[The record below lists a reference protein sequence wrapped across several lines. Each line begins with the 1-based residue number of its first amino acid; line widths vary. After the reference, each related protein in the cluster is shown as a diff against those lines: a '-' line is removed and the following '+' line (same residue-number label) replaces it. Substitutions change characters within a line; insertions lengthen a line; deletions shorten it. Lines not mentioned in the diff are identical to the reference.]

1 MAVILTT
8 LVPLLLLHLWL
19 ACRSRRAL
27 RFQLAVDI
35 LLLVVTGPA
44 ILRGLDLNPVRML
57 ERIPPY
63 GNWEWSQQ
71 TDLQPVQSDVVLQ
84 FHPWWEAVRRRL
96 LRGEFPGLEPD
107 IGAGVP
113 LFGNGQCGL
122 AAPQMVAVWALGPEA
137 GTTVM
142 ALWKIECAAFGA
154 FLLFAAG
161 LRVRSPGPEVG
172 GVLWAGSPYL
182 IGWLLV
188 PLAWV
193 VALLPWLWWLGLLVV
208 RRRARWPSVVGVGVA
223 WGWTL
228 GSGLHPET
236 AVAVVGSA
244 IVWAVLLHPRRA
256 LRPIAAGLIAG
267 VVAVALAWPTLTLI
281 AVSSNLHDARSTHPN
296 AAPLPGGLRGAAV
309 CQLLLPPSQ
318 GNPAFGD
325 WSPGYPQPVGALG
338 IGTAGLMILGVAGW
352 GWRRRRVL
360 LGALVVLVGASALA
374 LRIFPLDWLLVHV
387 PPISWMTLPRFG
399 VLIPWVLTLTAAV
412 GLEKMTG
419 GRSATARGILILVG
433 LGVLAAMAWPGLA
446 AGSRWVVLASLSAG
460 VAVMVL
466 LRTASRMVNWV
477 VAVELAVLAVGI
489 NPTAAR
495 TDRLPRPPV
504 LERLI
509 LLEKT
514 APGRVIGLDG
524 VFPPN
529 LSVRYGLGDLR
540 SYDPLRPWPLARL
553 HAVLGTGNPVLAVTL
568 HRAPPRLLG
577 AWSVRWVVSPRG
589 RELPGWEAVDAG
601 DGVQVWRN
609 PQWRPEVRLATAVSA
624 PSKEEDGW
632 KLLAADSPI
641 LPDGVVVPPGSG
653 VDVSVPGDLEVTA
666 RDPER
671 IAAVVVS
678 DGLQMLTVAR
688 CWLPGWTA
696 RIDGRPASV
705 VRANLAGLG
714 VVVPPGRHAVEFV
727 YRPWST
733 AGLR

>member
-1 MAVILTT
+1 MAVIFST

-19 ACRSRRAL
+19 AHRSRRAL
-27 RFQLAVDI
+27 RFQLAVDL

-44 ILRGLDLNPVRML
+44 ILRGLDLNPVRVL
-57 ERIPPY
+57 EGIPPY
-63 GNWEWSQQ
+63 GGWEWADQ
-71 TDLQPVQSDVVLQ
+71 TRRQPVQSDVVLQ
-84 FHPWWEAVRRRL
+84 FHPWWEAVRDRL
-96 LRGEFPGLEPD
+96 LEGGFPGLEPD

-113 LFGNGQCGL
+113 LLGNGQCGL
-122 AAPQMVAVWALGPEA
+122 AAPQMLVVWALGPEA

-142 ALWKIECAAFGA
+142 AFWKIELAAFGA
-154 FLLFAAG
+154 FLLLGLG
-161 LRVRSPGPEVG
+161 LRVKSPGPEVG
-172 GVLWAGSPYL
+172 GALWAGSPYL

-236 AVAVVGSA
+236 AAAVVGSA
-244 IVWAVLLHPRRA
+244 ILWAVLLHPRRA
-256 LRPIAAGLIAG
+256 LRPLAAGLIAG

-281 AVSSNLHDARSTHPN
+281 AVSSNFHDARETHPN

-309 CQLLLPPSQ
+309 CQLVLPPSQ

-325 WSPGYPQPVGALG
+325 WRPGYPQPVGALG
-338 IGTAGLMILGVAGW
+338 IGAAGLMVLGVAGW
-352 GWRRRRVL
+352 RRRRRRVL

-374 LRIFPLDWLLVHV
+374 LRIYPLDWLLGHI

-399 VLIPWVLTLTAAV
+399 VLIPWVLTLTAAM
-412 GLEKMTG
+412 GLEKTN
-419 GRSATARGILILVG
+419 RSRFAAARSILILVG
-433 LGVLAAMAWPGLA
+433 LGVVAAMVWPGLA
-446 AGSRWVVLASLSAG
+446 AASRWVVLASLSAG
-460 VAVMVL
+460 VAAMVL
-466 LRTASRMVNWV
+466 LRAASRMVLWV
-477 VAVELAVLAVGI
+477 VAAELAVLAVGI

-495 TDRLPRPPV
+495 ADRLPEPPV
-504 LERLI
+504 LERLTQ
-509 LLEKT
+509 LERT

-524 VFPPN
+524 VFPAN

-553 HAVLGTGNPVLAVTL
+553 HALLGAEDPVLAGPL
-568 HRAPPRLLG
+568 HRAPARLLG

-589 RELPGWEAVDAG
+589 RELSGWEAVDAG

-609 PQWRPEVRLATAVSA
+609 PEWRPEVRLAKAVTAPPTEGQGWNLLGSDA
-624 PSKEEDGW
+624 P
-632 KLLAADSPI
+632 L

-653 VDVSVPGDLEVTA
+653 VDVSVQGELEVIA

-671 IAAVVVS
+671 IEAVVMS
-678 DGLQMLTVAR
+678 DGMQLLTAAR

-714 VVVPPGRHAVEFV
+714 VVVPAGRHTVELV